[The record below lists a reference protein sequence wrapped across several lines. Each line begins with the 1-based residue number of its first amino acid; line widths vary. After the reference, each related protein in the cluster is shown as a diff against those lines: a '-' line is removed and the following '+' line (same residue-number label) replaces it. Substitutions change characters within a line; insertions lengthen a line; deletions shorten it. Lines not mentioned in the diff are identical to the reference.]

1 MSSHSL
7 DYLVIPIH
15 RPGHWTIAFVD
26 ISKQLLVAYDSM
38 EDREKSKVE
47 FNVIKCYLFFIDKL
61 RGYCGFFENFHGM
74 VDSSFPVQ
82 NDSISCGV
90 YSLLFIRHKVLFEQ
104 FEMTHSIKK
113 IRNRMM
119 LEILKERLK
128 EDSKNHEESIEP

>member
-1 MSSHSL
+1 
-7 DYLVIPIH
+7 
-15 RPGHWTIAFVD
+15 
-26 ISKQLLVAYDSM
+26 
-38 EDREKSKVE
+38 
-47 FNVIKCYLFFIDKL
+47 
-61 RGYCGFFENFHGM
+61 M